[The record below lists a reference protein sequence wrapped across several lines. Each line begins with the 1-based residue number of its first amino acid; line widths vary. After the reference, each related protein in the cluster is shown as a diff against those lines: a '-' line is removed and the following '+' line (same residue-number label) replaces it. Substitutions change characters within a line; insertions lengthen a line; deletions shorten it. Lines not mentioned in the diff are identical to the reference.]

1 MIFVA
6 GTLTIKPAAL
16 GEFQQDVAAMAGRV
30 RQEPGCHHYSLL
42 AEDAQSGLVNVLE
55 QWTDD
60 AALAVHLKQ
69 PWIVAFFNK
78 HVGHLLAMNLK
89 VYDISGER
97 ELPTL

>member
-6 GTLTIKPAAL
+6 GTLTVKPAVL
-16 GEFQQDVAAMAGRV
+16 GDFQKDVAAMAGRV
-30 RQEPGCHHYSLL
+30 RREAGCHHYSLL
-42 AEDAQSGLVNVLE
+42 PEDEKSGLVNVLE

-69 PWIVAFFNK
+69 PWIVEFFNK
-78 HVGHLLAMNLK
+78 YVGHLLAVNVK

-97 ELPTL
+97 ELPTM

>member
-6 GTLTIKPAAL
+6 GTLTVKPAVLA
-16 GEFQQDVAAMAGRV
+16 EFQKDVAAMAGRV
-30 RQEPGCHHYSLL
+30 RQEQGCHHYSLL
-42 AEDAQSGLVNVLE
+42 AEDARSGLVNVLE

-69 PWIVAFFNK
+69 PWIVEFFNK
-78 HVGHLLAMNLK
+78 YVAHLLAMNVK

-97 ELPTL
+97 GLPTM

>member
-6 GTLTIKPAAL
+6 GTLTVKPAVLAD
-16 GEFQQDVAAMAGRV
+16 FQKDVAAMAGRV
-30 RQEPGCHHYSLL
+30 RQERGCHHYSLL
-42 AEDAQSGLVNVLE
+42 AEDPSSGLVNVLE

-69 PWIVAFFNK
+69 PWIVEFFNK
-78 HVGHLLAMNLK
+78 YVGHLLAVNIK

-97 ELPTL
+97 GLPTM

>member
-6 GTLTIKPAAL
+6 GTLSVNPALLA
-16 GEFQQDVAAMAGRV
+16 EFQRDVAAMAGQV
-30 RQEPGCHHYSLL
+30 RQEAGCLHYSLL
-42 AEDAQSGLVNVLE
+42 AEDAKTGLINVLE
-55 QWTDD
+55 RWSDD

-78 HVGHLLAMNLK
+78 YVGHLLAMDIK

-97 ELPTL
+97 GLPAM